1 MDKAPQI
8 KINNQ
13 VVKFDEEEKRN
24 SNTLSPGFG
33 KPAAS
38 LKKKSQREIGVK
50 SHQEFLVFN
59 TENKNPLGKKVEMQE
74 YTKEEVIYNN
84 DNESFEYSS
93 LGGAT

>member
-13 VVKFDEEEKRN
+13 AIKFDEEEKRN
-24 SNTLSPGFG
+24 SNNLSPGFG

-38 LKKKSQREIGVK
+38 LKKKSLREIGVK

-59 TENKNPLGKKVEMQE
+59 SENKNPLGKKIELQE
-74 YTKEEVIYNN
+74 YTKEEVINN
-84 DNESFEYSS
+84 KNESSEYFS
-93 LGGAT
+93 